1 MFVSWTGN
9 FYLCCIFAFISSD
22 RWNILD
28 LITLIIYFATFALR
42 MVTLAVSESV
52 TDNRSLVIAGY
63 FYGINTMFLTLRAIG
78 QVMETTKQIGPIQI
92 ALFHILSDLVTIFW
106 QFIATILAFSIA
118 ITKVYVAEKS
128 FISEDNG
135 EELWVD
141 HFLVKPVANPLLAFC
156 AKYAAKACP
165 TALFCHEYVDFGVDG
180 PKIAGLT
187 KVSSCFFPFPLM
199 KFPLVH
205 VETWEVRCR
214 SRRTSAFINGLYLN
228 I

>member
-1 MFVSWTGN
+1 MFVSCTVN
-9 FYLCCIFAFISSD
+9 FYLCCILAFVCSD

-63 FYGINTMFLTLRAIG
+63 FYGINTMFLTLRTIG
-78 QVMETTKQIGPIQI
+78 HVMETTKQLGPIQI

-128 FISEDNG
+128 FISEGNG
-135 EELWVD
+135 KEL
-141 HFLVKPVANPLLAFC
+141 
-156 AKYAAKACP
+156 
-165 TALFCHEYVDFGVDG
+165 
-180 PKIAGLT
+180 
-187 KVSSCFFPFPLM
+187 
-199 KFPLVH
+199 
-205 VETWEVRCR
+205 
-214 SRRTSAFINGLYLN
+214 
-228 I
+228 